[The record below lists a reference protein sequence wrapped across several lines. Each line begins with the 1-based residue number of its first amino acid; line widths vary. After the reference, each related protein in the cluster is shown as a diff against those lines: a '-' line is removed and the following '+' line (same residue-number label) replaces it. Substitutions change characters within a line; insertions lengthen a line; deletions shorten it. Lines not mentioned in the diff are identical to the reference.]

1 MRFRKESAI
10 VELVQV
16 CRRNVDSGRG
26 WDFHGRVS
34 LESDMTWVVT
44 GWGPTCWIFPWG
56 DCCKAM
62 VRKYHKT
69 PLVYGVYKE
78 MIQMNLLAKQSHR
91 LRKRTHGLPRG
102 KDGRGLYEGHVPT
115 AM

>member
-1 MRFRKESAI
+1 
-10 VELVQV
+10 
-16 CRRNVDSGRG
+16 
-26 WDFHGRVS
+26 
-34 LESDMTWVVT
+34 
-44 GWGPTCWIFPWG
+44 
-56 DCCKAM
+56 M